1 MLYMLSNKGS
11 PLYPLSPPHIWI
23 KLRLGM
29 VAYVPTYSKWKRRD
43 HCSGSRTPESTVL
56 FNMLEGDETHNY
68 EHAGVSQLGQGDH
81 EEG

>member
-1 MLYMLSNKGS
+1 
-11 PLYPLSPPHIWI
+11 
-23 KLRLGM
+23 M